1 MNKESYLIPR
11 RSFLRGV
18 GAALALPSLEIMS
31 PALSYG
37 KTAPAKKALRTAVLF
52 KGAGVNPSSWDITG
66 ATETEFTLSKI
77 LSPLEKNKKD
87 IVILRNIDTDQR
99 ANGGHPHVTI
109 TFMTGQLRKSRLIQR
124 HSFDQVIADHVGRE
138 TPIKSLA
145 LRSDMYLDANDPS
158 ENFISYD
165 AEGKPL
171 PVEDKPE
178 ILFNRLFKGFHN
190 GDFRKRTTSVLDE
203 VKDSYAAIVRKA
215 SNQDKQ
221 VLEQYL
227 QSIREVER
235 DIEKFKTQNNPTREA
250 RLKEIR
256 PIPPANNIGDRT
268 RAMLE
273 LMALAFWTDMTR
285 VCTLMMAHTE
295 SRSTFEFLGINDE
308 LHMLSHFVRTRNRSS
323 GLSGYDKINH
333 WYIQQFGRFIDRLKS
348 LKDNDGTV
356 FDNSAIL
363 FGSGIKHGDYHSVSD
378 LPLVLAGGGGG
389 KILPGRYVEYPNVP
403 NGNLHLK
410 LMEIMGVEREQYGN
424 STGVLTGISEKANLA
439 PRYVDDGTWKVIK
452 ETGNKIMLKGM
463 LKISVKADDLNLYL
477 IQLSTKEQLE
487 IRPSFGNVH
496 NLKLDAC
503 VGSVVDIEGE
513 FTVKDG
519 KRIITKVNRCKRL

>member
-1 MNKESYLIPR
+1 MSKISYLIPR
-11 RSFLRGV
+11 RTFLRGV

-31 PALSYG
+31 PALSYA
-37 KTAPAKKALRTAVLF
+37 KAAPANKALRMAVLF

-66 ATETEFTLSKI
+66 ATETDFELSKL
-77 LSPLEKNKKD
+77 LSPLEKNKSD
-87 IVILRNIDTDQR
+87 IVLLRNIEGSGKG
-99 ANGGHPHVTI
+99 GGHESATVN
-109 TFMTGQLRKSRLIQR
+109 FMTGQLRKSRLIQR
-124 HSFDQVIADHVGRE
+124 QSFDQVIADHVGKN
-138 TPIKSLA
+138 TPVKSLQ
-145 LRSDMYLDANDPS
+145 LRSDTYLDGNDPA
-158 ENFISYD
+158 ENFLSYD
-165 AEGKPL
+165 QDGKAL

-178 ILFNRLFKGFHN
+178 VVFNHLFKGFHN
-190 GDFRKRTTSVLDE
+190 SGFRQRTKSVLDE
-203 VKDSYAAIVRKA
+203 VKESYAAIARKA

-227 QSIREVER
+227 QSVRDVER
-235 DIEKFKTQNNPTREA
+235 DIEQFSAQNNPGRDA
-250 RLKEIR
+250 RLREIR
-256 PIPPANNIGDRT
+256 PVPAANNLADRT

-285 VCTLMMAHTE
+285 VCTLIMAHTE

-333 WYIQQFGRFIDRLKS
+333 WYVQQFGQFIDRLKS
-348 LKDNDGTV
+348 LKDADGTV

-410 LMEIMGVEREQYGN
+410 LMDIMGVQREQFGN
-424 STGVLTGISEKANLA
+424 STGLLTGISEKANLA
-439 PRYVDDGTWKVIK
+439 PKYVDDGSWKIVK
-452 ETGNKIMLKGM
+452 ETGNKMVLKGM
-463 LKISVKADDLNLYL
+463 LKISVKPDDLNLYL
-477 IQLSTKEQLE
+477 VQLSNKEQLE

-496 NLKLDAC
+496 NLRLDAC
-503 VGSVVDIEGE
+503 VGSVVDMEGE

-519 KRIITKVNRCKRL
+519 RKIITKVTRCKRL

>member
-1 MNKESYLIPR
+1 MSKISYLIPR
-11 RSFLRGV
+11 RTFLRGV

-31 PALSYG
+31 PALSYA
-37 KTAPAKKALRTAVLF
+37 KAAPANKALRMAVLF

-66 ATETEFTLSKI
+66 ATETDFELSKL
-77 LSPLEKNKKD
+77 LSPLEKNKSD
-87 IVILRNIDTDQR
+87 IVLLRNIEGSGKG
-99 ANGGHPHVTI
+99 GGHESATVN
-109 TFMTGQLRKSRLIQR
+109 FMTGQLRKSRLIQR
-124 HSFDQVIADHVGRE
+124 QSFDQVIADHVGKN
-138 TPIKSLA
+138 TPVKSLQ
-145 LRSDMYLDANDPS
+145 LRSDTYLDGNDPA
-158 ENFISYD
+158 ENFLSYD
-165 AEGKPL
+165 QDGKAL

-178 ILFNRLFKGFHN
+178 VVFNHLFKGFHN
-190 GDFRKRTTSVLDE
+190 SGFRQHTKSVLDE
-203 VKDSYAAIVRKA
+203 VKESYAAIARKA

-227 QSIREVER
+227 QSVRDVER
-235 DIEKFKTQNNPTREA
+235 DIEQFSAQNNPVRDA
-250 RLKEIR
+250 RLREIR
-256 PIPPANNIGDRT
+256 PVPAANNLADRT

-285 VCTLMMAHTE
+285 VCTLIMAHTE

-333 WYIQQFGRFIDRLKS
+333 WYVQQFGQFIDRLKS
-348 LKDNDGTV
+348 LKDADGTV

-439 PRYVDDGTWKVIK
+439 PRYVDDGTWKV
-452 ETGNKIMLKGM
+452 
-463 LKISVKADDLNLYL
+463 VK
-477 IQLSTKEQLE
+477 
-487 IRPSFGNVH
+487 
-496 NLKLDAC
+496 
-503 VGSVVDIEGE
+503 
-513 FTVKDG
+513 
-519 KRIITKVNRCKRL
+519 